1 MSKNY
6 LRYWNFLTQNINFPI
21 FSLKKKRPKINFSLF
36 KISVLKKVIVQFM
49 DLPLYKK
56 IILNIFDVDDN
67 ESIIAQ
73 TETH

>member
-1 MSKNY
+1 
-6 LRYWNFLTQNINFPI
+6 
-21 FSLKKKRPKINFSLF
+21 
-36 KISVLKKVIVQFM
+36 M